1 MPAGFSCTLSTQNSS
16 GYPLCVTCPEPSFLE
31 EINYPLFLLGWSGI
45 AQTKELLDSEA
56 LRQIS
61 SLSYGVIT
69 GLVLSF
75 IREPLE

>member
-1 MPAGFSCTLSTQNSS
+1 MYTVDAKLFGLSALRDLPRAIVPGGDQLS
-16 GYPLCVTCPEPSFLE
+16 PLSA
-31 EINYPLFLLGWSGI
+31 GWSGI